1 MRVFEVMNENVPTVT
16 PHTTVEDARAIMQSA
31 GVQYLV
37 VTATHRQI
45 AGVVSATDL
54 RRAASPNTPVA
65 EVMTSRVVSVARND
79 TVRKAANLMEG
90 RTIGCLPVTDAG
102 RLAGIV
108 TIADLLR
115 IVGKGVARPEPKR
128 RRVENHRVP
137 HRKMHVASG
146 RW

>member
-16 PHTTVEDARAIMQSA
+16 PDATVEEARAIMQSA

-37 VTATHRQI
+37 VTAKHKQI
-45 AGVVSATDL
+45 EGVISTNDL
-54 RRAASPNTPVA
+54 RRAESPHTRVA
-65 EVMTSRVVSVARND
+65 GVMTSRVVSVERND

-128 RRVENHRVP
+128 QRVENHRVP
-137 HRKMHVASG
+137 HRKMHLPSG